1 MKSKQNNHSKSKHHF
16 PLFLALALTMG
27 VFAAGS
33 EELVI
38 SPLLPDL
45 ADAFNSD
52 VSVLALSISIY
63 GIMIFIGAPLLV
75 PLGDKYSRELSLMLG
90 LVIFII
96 GTVICALAHN
106 IFFFFLGRALSGL
119 AAGAFVPTAYAVV
132 GDRVPYTYRGKVMG
146 LIVSSWSL
154 ALIFGVPI
162 GSFIGG
168 VLHWRWTFWIFALMG
183 ALVVLLILFEMRR
196 HNDNKNNSLEEK
208 EEPAGTFRDALKV
221 PRVPVYIII
230 TFCNMIGFYGM
241 YSFLGS
247 YLQDVF
253 AGGNTAAG
261 LFIMIYGIGF
271 SMSVITGKIADRI
284 GKMRSLV
291 IALAAISVLLA
302 CIAYAPASMPLLIIS
317 LFIWG
322 LMQSLTVTLLST
334 ILSDCSE
341 RHRGKIMAFYSL
353 ASNLAV
359 TLGSALMGPVYV
371 GYGYT
376 AVGFICAGITVLG
389 LGLSIFAYRK
399 CGIHDQKADHSLYQ

>member
-1 MKSKQNNHSKSKHHF
+1 MNSNQNNDIKTKHHF
-16 PLFLALALTMG
+16 PLLLALALTMG

-45 ADAFNSD
+45 AKAFSSD

-75 PLGDKYSRELSLMLG
+75 PLGDKYSRELSLLAG
-90 LVIFII
+90 LMIFII
-96 GTVICALAHN
+96 GTVICALAQN

-154 ALIFGVPI
+154 ALIFGVPL

-183 ALVVLLILFEMRR
+183 VLVVLLILLEMPR
-196 HNDNKNNSLEEK
+196 HAQHKHSGKEEI

-221 PRVPVYIII
+221 PRVPVYITI

-241 YSFLGS
+241 YSFLGT

-253 AGGNTAAG
+253 TGGNTSAG

-284 GKMRSLV
+284 GKMRSLL
-291 IALAAISVLLA
+291 IALGVISVLLA
-302 CIAYAPASMPLLIIS
+302 CLPYAPASMFLLIAS

-341 RHRGKIMAFYSL
+341 RHRGKVMVFYSL

-371 GYGYT
+371 AYGYA
-376 AVGFICAGITVLG
+376 AVGLICAAITVLG
-389 LGLSIFAYRK
+389 FVLSIFAYK
-399 CGIHDQKADHSLYQ
+399 KYGKLEQKADQSLSQ

>member
-1 MKSKQNNHSKSKHHF
+1 MNIKQNNDIETKHHF

-45 ADAFNSD
+45 AKAFNSD

-63 GIMIFIGAPLLV
+63 GVMIFIGAPLLV
-75 PLGDKYSRELSLMLG
+75 PLGDKYSRELSLLAG
-90 LVIFII
+90 LMIFII
-96 GTVICALAHN
+96 GTVICALAQN

-154 ALIFGVPI
+154 ALIFGVPL

-183 ALVVLLILFEMRR
+183 VLVVLLILLEMRR
-196 HNDNKNNSLEEK
+196 HAEHKNNGKEEK
-208 EEPAGTFRDALKV
+208 EEPAGTFQDALKV
-221 PRVPVYIII
+221 PRVPVYITI

-253 AGGNTAAG
+253 TGGNTAAG

-271 SMSVITGKIADRI
+271 SMSVITGKVADRI
-284 GKMRSLV
+284 GKMRSLL
-291 IALAAISVLLA
+291 IALGVISVLLA
-302 CIAYAPASMPLLIIS
+302 CLAYAPASTILLIVS

-371 GYGYT
+371 GYGYA
-376 AVGFICAGITVLG
+376 AVGLICAAITVLG
-389 LGLSIFAYRK
+389 FVLSVFAYK
-399 CGIHDQKADHSLYQ
+399 KYGKHEQKADHSLSQ